1 MTVFTSG
8 ITRSKITHFVPL
20 TVDTIAAAAALAA
33 AMESAAPISLRP
45 RNSETEMAPTPYFLY
60 EKAGEI
66 TFAAGCAVEIK
77 LDRTGLQL
85 TTPAGSQTE
94 PLTDRPLRQVQ
105 AMLARVFEDEKISQS
120 RIFGWAAFELSY
132 LLQDLPIAD
141 NTGTLLHLFAPQH
154 EARIRPGSAE
164 LRVSDPEI
172 AELWETVLRNAKPDQ
187 PSERVHVDE
196 VSDTTGYVDAA
207 NEAIKAIDGS
217 KLRKVILSRSVFLK
231 EDIDLVG
238 SYQVLRRN
246 NTPARSFL
254 LRLGGI
260 AAAGVSPGAIIEVSS
275 TGAIV
280 AQPLAGTRA
289 YTGQP
294 ALDAAL
300 RDELLSDPKEIY
312 EHALSVKLAQDEIA
326 EVSEPGTVFVEDF
339 MDIVSRG
346 SVQHLASRVHGKLGS
361 DASCWDAFGSV
372 FPAVTASGV
381 PKRDACRE
389 IGLREQSS
397 RGLYSGAV
405 LVVDGRG
412 ELDAALVLRSV
423 YQAEGATWLRAGAG
437 LISQSNA
444 ERELEETRE
453 KMRSVSRF
461 LVPRSGSAA

>member
-8 ITRSKITHFVPL
+8 IAQSNISHVVPL
-20 TVDTIAAAAALAA
+20 AVDTITAAGALAS
-33 AMESAAPISLRP
+33 AMDGANTLLLRP
-45 RNSETEMAPTPYFLY
+45 QQSRDGATPSPYILY
-60 EKAGEI
+60 EKDGEI
-66 TFAAGCAVEIK
+66 SFAAGCAMEIR
-77 LDRTGLQL
+77 LDRTGLRL
-85 TTPAGSQTE
+85 TMPAGSLTE
-94 PLTDRPLRQVQ
+94 PLTDRPLHQVQ
-105 AMLARVFEDEKISQS
+105 AMLASVFGNDQASAS
-120 RIFGWAAFELSY
+120 HVFGWAAFELSY
-132 LLQDLPIAD
+132 LLQGLPIAD
-141 NTGTLLHLFAPQH
+141 DIGTLLYLFMPHH
-154 EARIRPGSAE
+154 EARIRPGAAE

-172 AELWETVLRNAKPDQ
+172 AELWETVLRNAKPNQ

-217 KLRKVILSRSVFLK
+217 KLRKVILSRSVFVTQ
-231 EDIDLVG
+231 EIDLVG

-254 LRLGGI
+254 LKLGGI

-280 AQPLAGTRA
+280 TQPLAGTRA

-294 ALDAAL
+294 ELDASL

-326 EVSEPGTVFVEDF
+326 EVCEPGTVFVEDF
-339 MDIVSRG
+339 MDVVSRG
-346 SVQHLASRVHGKLGS
+346 SVQHLASRVRGQLRSG
-361 DASCWDAFGSV
+361 ASCWDAFGSV
-372 FPAVTASGV
+372 FPAVTASGI
-381 PKRDACRE
+381 PKHDACRE
-389 IGLREQSS
+389 IGLREHSP

-405 LVVDGRG
+405 LAVDSRG

-423 YQAEGATWLRAGAG
+423 YQVEGATWLRAGAG
-437 LISQSNA
+437 LISQSDP

-461 LVPRSGSAA
+461 LVPRSGSMA

>member
-1 MTVFTSG
+1 MTVFTAG
-8 ITRSKITHFVPL
+8 IERSQTTHAVPL
-20 TVDTIAAAAALAA
+20 TVDTITAASALAA
-33 AMESAAPISLRP
+33 VMDSAVPAALR
-45 RNSETEMAPTPYFLY
+45 SQQAHAEMTTPYFLY
-60 EKAGEI
+60 EKDGNVS
-66 TFAAGCAVEIK
+66 FAAGCAMEIR
-77 LDRTGLQL
+77 LDRSGLQL
-85 TTPAGSQTE
+85 TTSAGSQTE

-105 AMLARVFEDEKISQS
+105 AMLARAFGTDKASPLRV
-120 RIFGWAAFELSY
+120 FGWAAFELSY
-132 LLQDLPIAD
+132 LLQGLPIAD
-141 NTGTLLHLFAPQH
+141 GTGTMLYLFLPQH
-154 EARIRPGSAE
+154 EAWIRPGAAE

-172 AELWETVLRNAKPDQ
+172 AALWETVLRDAKPDL
-187 PSERVHVDE
+187 PSERVDVDE
-196 VSDTTGYVDAA
+196 ISDTTGYVDVA

-217 KLRKVILSRSVFLK
+217 KLRKLILSRSVHLTQ
-231 EDIDLVG
+231 DIDLTA
-238 SYQVLRRN
+238 SYQVLRQN
-246 NTPARSFL
+246 NNPARSFL

-289 YTGQP
+289 YVGDLVRD
-294 ALDAAL
+294 ALL

-326 EVSEPGTVFVEDF
+326 DVSEPGTVFVEDF
-339 MDIVSRG
+339 MQVVSRG
-346 SVQHLASRVHGKLGS
+346 SVQHLASRVRGQLRS

-372 FPAVTASGV
+372 FPAVTASGI

-389 IGLREQSS
+389 ISVRERSA

-405 LVVDGRG
+405 LAVDSSG

-423 YQAEGATWLRAGAG
+423 YQVDGATWLRAGAG

-461 LVPRSGSAA
+461 LVPRSGSMA

>member
-8 ITRSKITHFVPL
+8 IAQSKISHVVPL
-20 TVDTIAAAAALAA
+20 AVDTITAAGALASAMDAATPTLLRPQQSRDGAALA
-33 AMESAAPISLRP
+33 
-45 RNSETEMAPTPYFLY
+45 PYILY
-60 EKAGEI
+60 EKNGEVS
-66 TFAAGCAVEIK
+66 FAAGCAMEIR
-77 LDRTGLQL
+77 LDRSDLQL

-105 AMLARVFEDEKISQS
+105 AMLARVFGSDQTARS
-120 RIFGWAAFELSY
+120 RVFGWAAFELSY
-132 LLQDLPIAD
+132 LLQGLPIAD
-141 NTGTLLHLFAPQH
+141 DVGTLLYLFVPQH
-154 EARIRPGSAE
+154 EARIRPGAAE

-172 AELWETVLRNAKPDQ
+172 AELWETALRNAKPDL

-196 VSDTTGYVDAA
+196 ISDTTGYVDAA

-217 KLRKVILSRSVFLK
+217 NLSKLILSRSVHLTQ
-231 EDIDLVG
+231 DVDLTA

-289 YTGQP
+289 YTG
-294 ALDAAL
+294 DAARNTAL
-300 RDELLSDPKEIY
+300 RDELLSDTKEIY

-326 EVSEPGTVFVEDF
+326 VVSEPGTVFVEDF
-339 MDIVSRG
+339 MEVVSRG
-346 SVQHLASRVHGKLGS
+346 SVQHLASRVRGQLRS
-361 DASCWDAFGSV
+361 DAGCWDAFGSV
-372 FPAVTASGV
+372 FPAVTASGI

-389 IGLREQSS
+389 IGLRECSP

-405 LVVDGRG
+405 LAVDSSG

-423 YQAEGATWLRAGAG
+423 YQVDGATWLRAGAG

-461 LVPRSGSAA
+461 LVPRSGSMA